1 MTPVKKV
8 CVITGGTSGIG
19 LCTAQAML
27 EKGYTVYELSR
38 RAEGAPGM
46 KHIMADVTKE
56 ETLAAAVQEILKQE
70 DHIDVLIN
78 NAGFG
83 ISGAVEFTKTE
94 DAQHQL
100 DVNFFGMVRMNRQV
114 LPVMRRQCH
123 GRIVNLSSVAGA
135 IPIPF
140 QTYYSASK
148 AAINSYTMALANE
161 VKPFGIQVCCVQPG
175 DIRTGFT
182 AAREKNP
189 EGDDVYGGRLP
200 VHVRCLID
208 EAANIG
214 QIPNLEKLMATIRSR
229 EISACLVLQAQ
240 SQLKALYKDNCD
252 TIIGNCDSSVFLGG
266 KEPTTLKELSAA
278 LGKETIDTFNT
289 GESRGRE
296 TSHSLNYQK
305 LGKELASVDEL
316 AVLDGGKCI
325 LQLRG
330 VRPFLSNK
338 YDITKHPMYK
348 YLSDYDEKNVFDIE
362 KYLSTRLHPKPT
374 AEYDLYEIDAAD
386 MSTTG

>member
-189 EGDDVYGGRLP
+189 EGDDVYGGRIARSVAGMERDEQNGMAPEKAGAFIAHVADKKAHQYHRPAIQILLLP
-200 VHVRCLID
+200 RQNPPGQNAELAGRTDLRKIKTKYIKKRFGTRKMPEAFLILQKSP
-208 EAANIG
+208 AGGPAG
-214 QIPNLEKLMATIRSR
+214 EKL
-229 EISACLVLQAQ
+229 
-240 SQLKALYKDNCD
+240 
-252 TIIGNCDSSVFLGG
+252 
-266 KEPTTLKELSAA
+266 
-278 LGKETIDTFNT
+278 
-289 GESRGRE
+289 
-296 TSHSLNYQK
+296 QK
-305 LGKELASVDEL
+305 LITPRCSSKIFRPIRIRMMPPASSAFAL
-316 AVLDGGKCI
+316 
-325 LQLRG
+325 
-330 VRPFLSNK
+330 
-338 YDITKHPMYK
+338 
-348 YLSDYDEKNVFDIE
+348 
-362 KYLSTRLHPKPT
+362 
-374 AEYDLYEIDAAD
+374 
-386 MSTTG
+386 